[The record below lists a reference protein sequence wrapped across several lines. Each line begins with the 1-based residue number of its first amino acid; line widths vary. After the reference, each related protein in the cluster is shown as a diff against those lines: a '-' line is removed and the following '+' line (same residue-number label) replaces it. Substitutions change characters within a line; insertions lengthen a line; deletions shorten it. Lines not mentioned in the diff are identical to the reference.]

1 MGLINNPHSSLIS
14 VFVSTRPRA
23 GAQEMSSH
31 YFCLIL
37 IISAAIAF
45 LSAFLVATASVY
57 AMYTYWYLKYGRFNL
72 DNAVADYPRVLLIV
86 PFLREYIERTSFV
99 PPGPRRTAMRLES
112 ARLKTQ
118 FGLAISRMLYVVL
131 LGTIAG
137 FAGLLVLF
145 DAFGHASAPV
155 Q

>member
-1 MGLINNPHSSLIS
+1 
-14 VFVSTRPRA
+14 
-23 GAQEMSSH
+23 MSSH

-72 DNAVADYPRVLLIV
+72 DDIPSDYPMVLLIV
-86 PFLREYIERTSFV
+86 PFLREYIERTSFI
-99 PPGPRRTAMRLES
+99 PPGPRRNAMRSES
-112 ARLKTQ
+112 TRLKSQ
-118 FGLAISRMLYVVL
+118 FGMAIFRMLYVVL

-137 FAGLLVLF
+137 FAGLLLLF
-145 DAFGHASAPV
+145 DAFGHATAPV
-155 Q
+155 

>member
-1 MGLINNPHSSLIS
+1 
-14 VFVSTRPRA
+14 
-23 GAQEMSSH
+23 
-31 YFCLIL
+31 
-37 IISAAIAF
+37 
-45 LSAFLVATASVY
+45 
-57 AMYTYWYLKYGRFNL
+57 MYTYWYLKYGRFNL
-72 DNAVADYPRVLLIV
+72 HNTHVEFPMVLLIV

-99 PPGPRRTAMRLES
+99 PPGPRRTAMRQES
-112 ARLKTQ
+112 SRLKSQ

-145 DAFGHASAPV
+145 DAFGHANAPV